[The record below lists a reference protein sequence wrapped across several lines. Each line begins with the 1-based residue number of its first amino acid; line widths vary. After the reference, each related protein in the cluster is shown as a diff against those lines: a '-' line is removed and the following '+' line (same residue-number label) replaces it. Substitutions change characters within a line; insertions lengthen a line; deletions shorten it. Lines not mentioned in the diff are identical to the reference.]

1 MEAEVRIHDREVKGA
16 LRKGLLAEPFLASR
30 YSFSPY
36 MACGHGCA
44 YCDGRAE
51 RYWVEGEFDRDIVV
65 RTNIADRLEQD
76 LSRLRER
83 APVSVGSGI
92 SDAYQPVEERRGLM
106 RQAAEALLRHRLPVS
121 ILTKSSGIRR
131 DLDLWS
137 GVNAAAGF
145 NLYVSLVFADDALRQ
160 IYEPGASSVQDRLA
174 TLRAFK
180 DAGCGIGVY
189 AMPLLPWIS
198 DTPEAVGK
206 LLELC
211 RAAGAD
217 FVMPGG
223 LTLRPGRQK
232 DHFLER
238 LRGSFPDLV
247 PRYEALYGENRL
259 SGNCRLEYRRELYP
273 RLGRA
278 IEEAGL
284 ASEIPHRLYRGRMPL
299 YDELYVLLCHMTG
312 MYERRGTD
320 VRKLREALG
329 RYRSWLLERKH
340 LFNRRRRQSQEELE
354 EEVRRDLAEKR
365 MDTLIG
371 NAKLAGFLRE
381 VALDRRVFD
390 YATMRLA

>member
-1 MEAEVRIHDREVKGA
+1 MEGELRIHDREVKGA

-51 RYWVEGEFDRDIVV
+51 RYWVEGEFDRDIIV
-65 RTNIADRLEQD
+65 RTNIVDRLDHD

-92 SDAYQPVEERRGLM
+92 TDAYQPVEARRCLM
-106 RQAAEALLRHRLPVS
+106 RLAAETLLRHRFPVS
-121 ILTKSSGIRR
+121 ILTKSSGIGR

-137 GVNAAAGF
+137 RVNAASGF
-145 NLYVSLVFADDALRQ
+145 NLYVSLVFADDEPRR
-160 IYEPGASSVQDRLA
+160 IFEPGASSVQDRLA

-180 DAGCGIGVY
+180 NAGCGIGVY

-198 DTPEAVGK
+198 DTPEAVAR

-232 DHFLER
+232 EFFLER
-238 LRGSFPDLV
+238 LRGSHPELV
-247 PRYEALYGENRL
+247 PRYEELYGENRP
-259 SGNCRLEYRRELYP
+259 SGSCRLDYRRELYP

-278 IEEAGL
+278 IGEAGL

-299 YDELYVLLCHMTG
+299 YDELYVLLCHMVG
-312 MYERRGTD
+312 MYERRGTE
-320 VRKLREALG
+320 VRKLREALDK
-329 RYRSWLLERKH
+329 YRVWLVERKR
-340 LFNRRRRQSQEELE
+340 LFNRRRRQSQEGLE
-354 EEVRRDLAEKR
+354 EELRRDLAERR
-365 MDTLIG
+365 MDSLLD

-381 VALDRRVFD
+381 VALDRRIFD
-390 YATMRLA
+390 YVTLRLV